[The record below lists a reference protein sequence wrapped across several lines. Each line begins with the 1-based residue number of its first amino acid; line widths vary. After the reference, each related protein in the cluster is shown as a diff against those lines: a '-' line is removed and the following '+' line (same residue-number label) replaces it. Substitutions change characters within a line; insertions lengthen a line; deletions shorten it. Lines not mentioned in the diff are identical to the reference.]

1 MRLFKRIALG
11 LLIVIAVFVA
21 VSYLLPRHVIVER
34 QVTIDAPPEEVFPF
48 VNSLQS
54 GTEWSPWTV
63 RDPDMEVTFEGPEEG
78 VGNTMV
84 WRSDVDTVGNGR
96 QEIVESIENERVDT
110 LLDFG
115 EMGTADA
122 WIDLEDVGGG
132 TQVTWGLD
140 VDMGMNPIGRWM
152 GLMMD
157 RLVGPDYEAGLM
169 NLQDIVEEGQGDT

>member
-1 MRLFKRIALG
+1 
-11 LLIVIAVFVA
+11 
-21 VSYLLPRHVIVER
+21 
-34 QVTIDAPPEEVFPF
+34 
-48 VNSLQS
+48 
-54 GTEWSPWTV
+54 
-63 RDPDMEVTFEGPEEG
+63 
-78 VGNTMV
+78 MV

-96 QEIVESIENERVDT
+96 QEIVESIENERVET

-115 EMGTADA
+115 DMGTADA

-169 NLQDIVEEGQGDT
+169 NLQDIVEEGQDDT

>member
-34 QVTIDAPPEEVFPF
+34 QVTIDAPPEAVFPF

-84 WRSDVDTVGNGR
+84 WRSDVDTVGNGDEPDR
-96 QEIVESIENERVDT
+96 A
-110 LLDFG
+110 LG
-115 EMGTADA
+115 GADDGQA
-122 WIDLEDVGGG
+122 GRPRLRGRADEPSGYRGGG
-132 TQVTWGLD
+132 
-140 VDMGMNPIGRWM
+140 PGRHLTLTPDQGRQSSTSPSGQENSTSM
-152 GLMMD
+152 RIVRVSPDSCPSSRD
-157 RLVGPDYEAGLM
+157 RSR
-169 NLQDIVEEGQGDT
+169 QSSCR